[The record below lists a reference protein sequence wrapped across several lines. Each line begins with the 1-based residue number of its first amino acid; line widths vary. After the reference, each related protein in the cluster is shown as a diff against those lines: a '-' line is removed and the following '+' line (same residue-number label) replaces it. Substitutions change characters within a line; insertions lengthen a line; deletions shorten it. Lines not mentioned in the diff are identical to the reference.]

1 MMTRG
6 ETETINVEEVRKV
19 IDGSDKTFITSLL
32 LASGLRASKMGFEY
46 VKSAIPIYKTFN
58 GNMEIICEVLGRLYE
73 IRKTAVG
80 RDMRTAIFEASERG
94 WFSNFNDM
102 VGYEILSADAE
113 KMKAKDYLAIM
124 AQCAESQRIK
134 NILLGENK
142 D

>member
-1 MMTRG
+1 MMTREEAG
-6 ETETINVEEVRKV
+6 NINVEEVRKV

-46 VKSAIPIYKTFN
+46 VKSAIPIYKMFN
-58 GNMEIICEVLGRLYE
+58 GNMEAICEVLGKLYA
-73 IRKTAVG
+73 IRKTAAG
-80 RDMRTAIFEASERG
+80 RDMRTAIFEAAERG
-94 WFSNFNDM
+94 WFRNFNDL
-102 VGYEILSADAE
+102 VGYEILSADIE

-124 AQCAESQRIK
+124 AQCVESQRIK